1 MSGDR
6 RTADEPVVRIVGI
19 GAGPAAAM
27 LLERIAAN
35 RAELAPGVRIELRL
49 VDPHPPGGGRI
60 WRSAQSPLLKLNSML
75 ADVAFFT
82 DASCRIEGPVLPGPT
97 LAEWVREVR
106 EGAIPA
112 PAWADAELFRE
123 LAEIGERDFPTR
135 RLNNAYLSWAVD
147 ETLRRSG
154 AAGVAGGAGGAGGAG
169 ADSGTAGVAGSGG
182 LSVEWVRDRAV
193 DVEPGCS
200 ESGAPHRVRLASGA
214 ELTADL
220 VVHAL
225 GHSGT
230 LPSDESIRL
239 GAFADR
245 HGLGYIAP
253 AFTADVDLDGVPT
266 GADVIVR
273 GMGLAAI
280 DLVVLLTEGRG
291 GRFARDADGSLGYRP
306 SGREP
311 ILHLGSRRGV
321 PYRSKITTALAGDPV
336 RLEYL
341 GTEFHATLAERAE
354 QAERLDFERDVWPLV
369 VAELTTGYYR
379 ELSTG
384 HPGRVTLDW
393 VEFAPRL
400 RAALDTRDP
409 GVLAAL
415 AAAHVP
421 DPEDRFDLSVFDRPL
436 AQAPDPEG
444 DAGAS
449 GFAASGGFAV
459 GSGGFAAEAVQ
470 DRVRAHIAQDLRH
483 RTSPEHSATLA
494 LFLTALHVYL
504 SLAEIPGER
513 WNARSR
519 VELLPGRWHAF
530 FSYLASGPPGHR
542 LEELLALADSGIV
555 RFLGADV
562 ELVADEDAGMFRASG
577 SAAVAGGTA
586 RSGVSA
592 RVLIDAWLP
601 EARASR
607 SDDPLLRRLVERGVM
622 RELAVVERGER
633 FTTGRVEASP
643 EGRLP
648 GAPRQYAVGP
658 FVAGLT
664 GGAFTRPGF
673 DSLPFR
679 VHDRCARAV
688 LADAVAAAARAAVP
702 VGAEV

>member
-1 MSGDR
+1 MREDRGTAVVTPGAGASGSG
-6 RTADEPVVRIVGI
+6 ASVAGAAGEPVVRIVGI
-19 GAGPAAAM
+19 GAGPGAAM

-35 RAELAPGVRIELRL
+35 RAELAPGVPIELTL

-82 DASCRIEGPVLPGPT
+82 DASCRIEGPVSPGPT

-106 EGAIPA
+106 EGAIEA

-147 ETLRRSG
+147 ETLRRAG
-154 AAGVAGGAGGAGGAG
+154 AAGAA
-169 ADSGTAGVAGSGG
+169 GTAGF
-182 LSVEWVRDRAV
+182 SVEWVRDRAV
-193 DVEPGCS
+193 GVEPGCDQ
-200 ESGAPHRVRLASGA
+200 SGAPHRVRLASGA

-239 GAFADR
+239 GAYADR
-245 HGLGYIAP
+245 HGLGYVAP
-253 AFTADVDLDGVPT
+253 AFTADVDLDGVPA

-291 GRFARDADGSLGYRP
+291 GSFARDADGALGYRP

-336 RLEYL
+336 HLEYL
-341 GTEFHATLAERAE
+341 GAEFHAGLAERAGGVE
-354 QAERLDFERDVWPLV
+354 GLDFERDVWPLV
-369 VAELTTGYYR
+369 AAELTTGYYR
-379 ELSTG
+379 ELCTG
-384 HPGRVTLDW
+384 HPGRVTLGW
-393 VEFAPRL
+393 AEFAPRL
-400 RAALDTRDP
+400 RAALNTRDP

-421 DPEDRFDLSVFDRPL
+421 DPEDRFDLAVFDRPL
-436 AQAPDPEG
+436 ARTPEPEDG
-444 DAGAS
+444 EGSAEFGGPAGFT
-449 GFAASGGFAV
+449 GFAGFATE
-459 GSGGFAAEAVQ
+459 SVQ

-504 SLAEIPGER
+504 SLAEIPGDR

-519 VELLPGRWHAF
+519 VDLLPGRWHAF

-542 LEELLALADSGIV
+542 LEELLALADAGIV

-562 ELVADEDAGMFRASG
+562 ELVTDEDAGAFRASG
-577 SAAVAGGTA
+577 SAAVVGGTA
-586 RSGVSA
+586 RASVSA

-622 RELAVVERGER
+622 RELAVVERGQR
-633 FTTGRVEASP
+633 FTTGRIEASP

-688 LADAVAAAARAAVP
+688 LADAVVVAAARGRAPAV
-702 VGAEV
+702 AEV